1 MRAPL
6 LAFMLWLPLA
16 AFAQGEVEAAPP
28 DAATPAAATPAPD
41 AEETPPATGDVPSA
55 AAVRAAV
62 DAGNYFFLK
71 YFTERD
77 AAAIGEL
84 YTEDGRVIAP
94 GAEPASGRAAITA
107 FWARAMESTQSVAL
121 ETLSVEVAGEFAL
134 EEGVVRL
141 TANDGSQSSE
151 RYLVVWKRVGRRWQL
166 HRDIWNSGPVP
177 APGVEEMQAAPS
189 PAPSAEPAPSPEVG
203 VDETTPEPGA

>member
-1 MRAPL
+1 MRVAF
-6 LAFMLWLPLA
+6 LAFLICLSAMPG
-16 AFAQGEVEAAPP
+16 FAQDEIAVPDEEVS
-28 DAATPAAATPAPD
+28 PAAETPEPGDAESPAP
-41 AEETPPATGDVPSA
+41 A

-71 YFTERD
+71 YFAERD

-94 GAEPASGRAAITA
+94 GAEPASGRAAIAA

-121 ETLSVEVAGEFAL
+121 ETLSLEPAGELAV

-166 HRDIWNSGPVP
+166 HRDIWNSGPAP
-177 APGVEEMQAAPS
+177 AIGAEETQAEPSVAPS
-189 PAPSAEPAPSPEVG
+189 LSPAAGEGGGETPA
-203 VDETTPEPGA
+203 PEPGA